1 MYGVSLGWMHGMG
14 TRHVEVHSTTKAS
27 AVLTCAGV
35 NNFVGLFLVFEE
47 KLDLAQQQLALT
59 PVENC

>member
-1 MYGVSLGWMHGMG
+1 MHGMG
-14 TRHVEVHSTTKAS
+14 TRHVEVRSTTQAS

-35 NNFVGLFLVFEE
+35 NHFVRLFLVFEE